1 MAGRGPAPKTTRRN
15 AADKP
20 TRGEITPAVG
30 AGWQHGP
37 TPEPP
42 EGLKPASIAAW
53 TTWMTSWVAAHWTP
67 LDIPGLITLVLT
79 FDQVQRGEFQR
90 GPELRLLMDT
100 YGITPKGQQDRRW
113 TQPKADEATPP
124 TGTEAPKTLADDPR
138 FAHLRAV

>member
-1 MAGRGPAPKTTRRN
+1 MAGRGTNPKPAAQRRTRHV
-15 AADKP
+15 P
-20 TRGEITPAVG
+20 TRGEITPAAG
-30 AGWQHGP
+30 AGWQHGAVP
-37 TPEPP
+37 APP
-42 EGLKPASIAAW
+42 EGLKPASVAAW

-67 LDIPGLITLVLT
+67 LDLPGLITLVLT

-113 TQPKADEATPP
+113 AP
-124 TGTEAPKTLADDPR
+124 PKTEDKPEPAVTEGADSR